1 MCELL
6 ELYPTNYEIINTK
19 DRITVDLIKDGEEF
33 LKKFD
38 INQDFILDTVSL
50 VYRYLRIKEKIPHN
64 LFKFFIAAYY
74 IVQRHPFAFP
84 AHDKKKDFCD
94 KFSLQIS
101 SLEYCVDNITSTLGY
116 IKIFDDMNF
125 PYFIDPKRDLSLNI
139 IKNIVKSKI
148 DASMM
153 KFLLYNQPINSQI
166 LTEELVCDIVFE
178 HKAFPEELF
187 RQLYEIIATLVDEE
201 FTDYNE
207 YAVLQQKY
215 FI

>member
-1 MCELL
+1 ML
-6 ELYPTNYEIINTK
+6 ELYPTNYETINTK
-19 DRITVDLIKDGEEF
+19 DRIIIDLIKDGEEF
-33 LKKFD
+33 LKRFD
-38 INQDFILDTVSL
+38 INQDFMLDTVSL
-50 VYRYLRIKEKIPHN
+50 IYRYLRIKEKIPHN
-64 LFKFFIAAYY
+64 LYKFFIAAYY
-74 IVQRHPFAFP
+74 MVTRHPFAFP
-84 AHDKKKDFCD
+84 AHDKKRAFCD

-101 SLEYCVDNITSTLGY
+101 SLEYCVDKITSTLGY

-153 KFLLYNQPINSQI
+153 KFLLYNRPINSQI

-178 HKAFPEELF
+178 HKAFPEELL
-187 RQLYEIIATLVDEE
+187 RQLYEIVATLVDEE
-201 FTDYNE
+201 FRDYDE

>member
-1 MCELL
+1 ML
-6 ELYPTNYEIINTK
+6 ELYPINYEILNTK
-19 DRITVDLIKDGEEF
+19 DRIAIDLIKDGEEF
-33 LKKFD
+33 LKQFD
-38 INQDFILDTVSL
+38 INKDLIVNSISL
-50 VYRYLRIKEKIPHN
+50 IYRYLRIKEKIPHN

-74 IVQRHPFAFP
+74 IVTRHPFAFP

-101 SLEYCVDNITSTLGY
+101 SLEYCVENITSTLGY

-125 PYFIDPKRDLSLNI
+125 PYFIDPNRDLSLSI

-153 KFLLYNQPINSQI
+153 KFLLYDRPINSQI

-187 RQLYEIIATLVDEE
+187 RQLYEIVATLVDEE
-201 FTDYNE
+201 FRDYDE
-207 YAVLQQKY
+207 YVVLQQKY

>member
-1 MCELL
+1 ML
-6 ELYPTNYEIINTK
+6 ELYPINYEILNTK
-19 DRITVDLIKDGEEF
+19 DRITVDLEN
-33 LKKFD
+33 LKQFD

-50 VYRYLRIKEKIPHN
+50 VYRYLRVKEKIPHN
-64 LFKFFIAAYY
+64 LYKFFIAAYY
-74 IVQRHPFAFP
+74 VVTRHPFAFP

-153 KFLLYNQPINSQI
+153 KFLLYNRPINSQI
-166 LTEELVCDIVFE
+166 LTEELVCDIIFE

>member
-1 MCELL
+1 ML
-6 ELYPTNYEIINTK
+6 ELYPINYEIINTK

-33 LKKFD
+33 LKQFD
-38 INQDFILDTVSL
+38 LNQDFILDTVSL
-50 VYRYLRIKEKIPHN
+50 IYKYLRIKEKIPHN
-64 LFKFFIAAYY
+64 LYKFFIAAYY
-74 IVQRHPFAFP
+74 IVTRHPFAFP

-101 SLEYCVDNITSTLGY
+101 SLEYCVNKITSTLGY
-116 IKIFDDMNF
+116 IKILDDMNF
-125 PYFIDPKRDLSLNI
+125 PYFIDPKRDLSLSI

-148 DASMM
+148 EASMM
-153 KFLLYNQPINSQI
+153 KFLLYNRPINSQI

-187 RQLYEIIATLVDEE
+187 RQLYEIVASLVDEG

>member
-1 MCELL
+1 ML

-33 LKKFD
+33 LKQFD
-38 INQDFILDTVSL
+38 MNQDFILDTVSL
-50 VYRYLRIKEKIPHN
+50 IYRYLRIKEKIPHN
-64 LFKFFIAAYY
+64 LYKFFIAAYY
-74 IVQRHPFAFP
+74 MVTRHPFAFP
-84 AHDKKKDFCD
+84 AHDKKKAFCD

-101 SLEYCVDNITSTLGY
+101 SLEYCVDKITSTLGY

-153 KFLLYNQPINSQI
+153 KFLLYNKPINSQI

-187 RQLYEIIATLVDEE
+187 RQLYEIVATLVDEE
-201 FTDYNE
+201 FKDYDE

>member
-1 MCELL
+1 ML
-6 ELYPTNYEIINTK
+6 ELYPTNYEILNTK
-19 DRITVDLIKDGEEF
+19 DRITIDLIKDGEEF
-33 LKKFD
+33 LKQFD

-50 VYRYLRIKEKIPHN
+50 IHRYLRIKKKIPHN
-64 LFKFFIAAYY
+64 LYKFFIAAYY
-74 IVQRHPFAFP
+74 VVTRHPFAFP
-84 AHDKKKDFCD
+84 AHEKKKDFCN

-101 SLEYCVDNITSTLGY
+101 SLEYCVENITSTLGY

-125 PYFIDPKRDLSLNI
+125 PYFIDPNRDLSLSI

-153 KFLLYNQPINSQI
+153 KFLLYNRPINSQI

-187 RQLYEIIATLVDEE
+187 RQLYEIVSNLVEEE
-201 FTDYNE
+201 FTEYNE
-207 YAVLQQKY
+207 YIMLQQKY